1 MTRQQQIR
9 EQIERGGYPTDIA
22 RMCGC
27 SLATVYNIA
36 KRNGLKVARR
46 EHEYIPTAK
55 AKQIAELIGQGMTYR
70 EIERITGSDQHNV
83 RKICL
88 KMGIAYTDEAKR
100 AEQLERVKS
109 AAQLLGF
116 DYVGGYTNNT
126 SKITLRC
133 KDGHTFERLW
143 TSVITEKST
152 MCPECRRLEA
162 ERKATKRAAEA
173 EANRLKSKTL
183 KGKQRTFTVCPVCG
197 AMVLSGKYCSE
208 RCKNRAK
215 NKTKEVKRT
224 RLLKGTTCDPTITL
238 DKLWMRDGGIC
249 KLCGE
254 PCDMED
260 YETRGDAFIAGD
272 RYPSIDHVKPLAAGG
287 THTWDNVQLAHRICN
302 SVKGK
307 RYAPGV
313 KTP

>member
-1 MTRQQQIR
+1 MTERQT
-9 EQIERGGYPTDIA
+9 EV
-22 RMCGC
+22 CG
-27 SLATVYNIA
+27 LLKA
-36 KRNGLKVARR
+36 GL
-46 EHEYIPTAK
+46 
-55 AKQIAELIGQGMTYR
+55 TYK
-70 EIERITGSDQHNV
+70 EIEDRTGYDQHNA
-83 RKICL
+83 RKL
-88 KMGIAYTDEAKR
+88 ALRLGLAYTDKAKR

-109 AAQLLGF
+109 TVQLLGF
-116 DYVGGYTNNT
+116 DYVGGYTNNL

-133 KDGHTFERLW
+133 KEGHTFERLW
-143 TSVITEKST
+143 TSVIIDKST
-152 MCPECRRLEA
+152 MCPECARIKREKHEA
-162 ERKATKRAAEA
+162 ETERKRMAKR
-173 EANRLKSKTL
+173 TI
-183 KGKQRTFTVCPVCG
+183 KGKQITYGVCPVCG
-197 AMVLSGKYCSE
+197 AMTFNGKYCSE

-249 KLCGE
+249 KLCGG

-307 RYAPGV
+307 RYAPLGV
-313 KTP
+313 KKW

>member
-9 EQIERGGYPTDIA
+9 EQIERGEYPTDIA

-27 SLATVYNIA
+27 SLSTVYNIA
-36 KRNGLKVARR
+36 NRNGLKVARR
-46 EHEYIPTAK
+46 EYEYTPTEK
-55 AKQIAELIGQGMTYR
+55 ARQIAELIGQGMTYR

-88 KMGIAYTDEAKR
+88 RMGIAYTDEAKR

-109 AAQLLGF
+109 TVQLLGF
-116 DYVGGYTNNT
+116 NYVGGYTNNL
-126 SKITLRC
+126 SRITLRC
-133 KDGHTFERLW
+133 KEGHTFERLW
-143 TSVITEKST
+143 TSVNIDRST

-208 RCKNRAK
+208 QCRNRAE
-215 NKTKEVKRT
+215 NKGKDIRRRHKLARAER
-224 RLLKGTTCDPTITL
+224 DPGITVEAL
-238 DKLWMRDGGIC
+238 YRRDHGIC
-249 KLCGE
+249 YLCGK
-254 PCDMED
+254 PCDFDD
-260 YETRGDAFIAGD
+260 YRKDGETFVVGDT
-272 RYPSIDHVKPLAAGG
+272 YPSIDHVHPLSKGG
-287 THTWDNVQLAHRICN
+287 SHTWDNVKLAHHRCN
-302 SVKGK
+302 TLKSDKIYP
-307 RYAPGV
+307 RPD
-313 KTP
+313 

>member
-1 MTRQQQIR
+1 MIRQQQIR
-9 EQIERGGYPTDIA
+9 EQIERGEYPTDIA
-22 RMCGC
+22 RVCGC
-27 SLATVYNIA
+27 SLSTVYNIA

-46 EHEYIPTAK
+46 EHEYTPTEK
-55 AKQIAELIGQGMTYR
+55 ARQIAELIGQGLTYG

-109 AAQLLGF
+109 TVHLLGF
-116 DYVGGYTNNT
+116 AYVGGYTNNT

-133 KDGHTFERLW
+133 KEGHTFERLW
-143 TSVITEKST
+143 TSVITDKST
-152 MCPECRRLEA
+152 MCPECARIKREKREAEA
-162 ERKATKRAAEA
+162 ERKRMAKR
-173 EANRLKSKTL
+173 TI
-183 KGKQRTFTVCPVCG
+183 KGEQITYGVCPVCG
-197 AMVLSGKYCSE
+197 AMTLKGKYCSE

-249 KLCGE
+249 KLCGG

-307 RYAPGV
+307 RYAP
-313 KTP
+313 